1 MYKSHL
7 LMGLCVGKAGN
18 AGVLG
23 PVPEGKESVKALV
36 RYKAG
41 QVGLQNLGNTCFL
54 NSAVQCLSHT
64 QPLTE
69 YFLENDWKSE
79 VNADNPLGMGGRI
92 AEGYGALIDRMWRG
106 TKTTVNPEDFK
117 GVVEQWAPQFQ
128 GYEQH
133 DSSELLTFLLDGL
146 HEDLN
151 RVTVKKYVQ
160 DAECDGLPEEVVAAQ
175 NWRNYLIRNKSIVV
189 DLFQGQLRSSLTC
202 TSCKYNRIKF
212 DPFMY
217 LSLPIPKKKEG
228 TPLTLDD
235 CLSEFLIEEDLVED
249 NKWYCPKCRAF
260 RDAKKKFDLWKVPP
274 ILFVSLKRF
283 EYKSNG
289 TRRKIDCQVDFP
301 VQADWKLKGRVLS
314 PQTQEPRYALYGVSN
329 HGGDLGQGHYTAYCK
344 NQEDQQWYH
353 YDDSQFEQVQN
364 TEVAVRGGKAYVL
377 MFQQIVDANKSV

>member
-1 MYKSHL
+1 M
-7 LMGLCVGKAGN
+7 
-18 AGVLG
+18 
-23 PVPEGKESVKALV
+23 
-36 RYKAG
+36 
-41 QVGLQNLGNTCFL
+41 
-54 NSAVQCLSHT
+54 
-64 QPLTE
+64 
-69 YFLENDWKSE
+69 
-79 VNADNPLGMGGRI
+79 
-92 AEGYGALIDRMWRG
+92 
-106 TKTTVNPEDFK
+106 
-117 GVVEQWAPQFQ
+117 
-128 GYEQH
+128 
-133 DSSELLTFLLDGL
+133 
-146 HEDLN
+146 
-151 RVTVKKYVQ
+151 
-160 DAECDGLPEEVVAAQ
+160 
-175 NWRNYLIRNKSIVV
+175 
-189 DLFQGQLRSSLTC
+189 
-202 TSCKYNRIKF
+202 
-212 DPFMY
+212 
-217 LSLPIPKKKEG
+217 
-228 TPLTLDD
+228 TLDD

-329 HGGDLGQGHYTAYCK
+329 HGGDLGQGHYAAYCK